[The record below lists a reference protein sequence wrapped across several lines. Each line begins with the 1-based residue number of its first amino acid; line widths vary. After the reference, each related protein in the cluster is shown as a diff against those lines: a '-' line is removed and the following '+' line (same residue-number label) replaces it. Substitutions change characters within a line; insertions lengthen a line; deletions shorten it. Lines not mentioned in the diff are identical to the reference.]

1 MRGLALSTVAAHP
14 SRWGFKG
21 VDGGVGPMGG
31 TAQRV
36 SGPHAYTGQRPLLVI
51 VGVPQSCGAWGGAM
65 RRYLSVRSPSAARE
79 GRESAVAGEGCE

>member
-1 MRGLALSTVAAHP
+1 MWGLAPSTVVAHP
-14 SRWGFKG
+14 LACGFKG

-36 SGPHAYTGQRPLLVI
+36 SGPHAYTGQGPLLVI
-51 VGVPQSCGAWGGAM
+51 VGVPRSCGAWGGAL